1 VKDKV
6 AVKTKLVQKTIA
18 ETMETSA
25 YRRMLRS
32 HIPEPV
38 DQVGKIQLNES
49 SFINVKKQ
57 GFRALKAPKV

>member
-18 ETMETSA
+18 ETMENSA

-32 HIPEPV
+32 HKIEPV
-38 DQVGKIQLNES
+38 DQAGKIQLNEC
-49 SFINVKKQ
+49 SFNNVKKQ
-57 GFRALKAPKV
+57 VVRALKAPKT